1 MNGYVSTNYLATSS
15 DILIH
20 CKLATMYICLAMCI
34 PPFVNVRSNETYI
47 KSNYNYSNSGQDD
60 DCSQV
65 NRTMI
70 YTWLTNNA

>member
-1 MNGYVSTNYLATSS
+1 MNGYVSTNYLATFS

-47 KSNYNYSNSGQDD
+47 KSN
-60 DCSQV
+60 
-65 NRTMI
+65 
-70 YTWLTNNA
+70 